1 MDNSTEES
9 KRNKEL
15 SIASITNRLDINNI
29 CMFYTISFF
38 YAHREIDG
46 IGTSGNFDFENYYCK
61 NSNYRNSIIKDFADF
76 YLQETIDIIQELVPN
91 GSNVN
96 NWIRSEK
103 NQDVF
108 MQKVNNKIISINGME
123 KHKKFMEKYLI
134 NR

>member
-1 MDNSTEES
+1 MMDNSTEES

-61 NSNYRNSIIKDFADF
+61 IQII
-76 YLQETIDIIQELVPN
+76 EIQLLKTLLIFICKRQLIL
-91 GSNVN
+91 S
-96 NWIRSEK
+96 K
-103 NQDVF
+103 N
-108 MQKVNNKIISINGME
+108 
-123 KHKKFMEKYLI
+123 
-134 NR
+134 